1 MSNVGQSRHYAE
13 ARYEPPPRRVTPWK
27 YSPPSKA
34 SEYHLIDL
42 FAGVSQGGFETLIGR
57 SAKRPREALVGVGY
71 LPWQCSG
78 RVPRTAMRQ
87 SVGGTLIAPRPA
99 PAVAA
104 QYEGDGGRP
113 TRGSPC
119 SPNGSR

>member
-42 FAGVSQGGFETLIGR
+42 VAGCSEGGFETLAGARQGARDKGLAAWDIFHGNIR
-57 SAKRPREALVGVGY
+57 VEYHDPR
-71 LPWQCSG
+71 
-78 RVPRTAMRQ
+78 
-87 SVGGTLIAPRPA
+87 
-99 PAVAA
+99 
-104 QYEGDGGRP
+104 
-113 TRGSPC
+113 
-119 SPNGSR
+119 